1 MGLLGRGNGGQHL
14 GLIEQQRLIGIDRG
28 SVLFLRDRAEVLRLD
43 PVQLLLEQHHPLA
56 VVSPFGPGFFEILL
70 ERLILSRALRGN
82 TLGELQPSVQL
93 GVLAQDLLR

>member
-1 MGLLGRGNGGQHL
+1 
-14 GLIEQQRLIGIDRG
+14 
-28 SVLFLRDRAEVLRLD
+28 
-43 PVQLLLEQHHPLA
+43 
-56 VVSPFGPGFFEILL
+56 VSPFGPGFFEILL